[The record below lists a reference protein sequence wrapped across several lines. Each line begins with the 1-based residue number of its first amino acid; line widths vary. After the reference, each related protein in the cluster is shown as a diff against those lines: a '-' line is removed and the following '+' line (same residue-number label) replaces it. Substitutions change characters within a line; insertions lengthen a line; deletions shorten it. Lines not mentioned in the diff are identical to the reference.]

1 MYIAEHKVDL
11 ATIWSTSTL
20 SLKIFRQN
28 FLEINIP
35 TLTNKLDSII
45 RLAYIGGSTDYYI
58 KYGENLKHYD
68 VNSLY
73 PKAMCSPMPIEFI
86 GETDGTSVKLEDVF
100 GFAEARITT
109 PDNIEIPLLPFKLY
123 NETLHPL
130 GSWIGIYFTEEL
142 KEIIKH
148 GYKVELIKVYN
159 FSKADIFKKYI
170 DFFYQIKK
178 K

>member
-58 KYGENLKHYD
+58 KYG
-68 VNSLY
+68 
-73 PKAMCSPMPIEFI
+73 
-86 GETDGTSVKLEDVF
+86 
-100 GFAEARITT
+100 
-109 PDNIEIPLLPFKLY
+109 
-123 NETLHPL
+123 
-130 GSWIGIYFTEEL
+130 
-142 KEIIKH
+142 
-148 GYKVELIKVYN
+148 
-159 FSKADIFKKYI
+159 
-170 DFFYQIKK
+170 
-178 K
+178 